1 MNILSNRYCVI
12 KTLSVAFVCF
22 LFSSQSFAHED
33 AILCDTMEDLIEQC
47 GEEHDCITDTS
58 ISDRIGY
65 CKAAAENISFVLCDR
80 STEET
85 TCVEGEI
92 CKIGTIDPDIGV
104 CAEVSI
110 PAEDEEDDHS
120 EHDHDDHDDHD
131 HDAHEHDHDDRD
143 HDHGCHQ
150 STVGSSSYLF
160 IFLILLSVIRK
171 SGCTTIK
178 R

>member
-1 MNILSNRYCVI
+1 MNILSNRYCII
-12 KTLSVAFVCF
+12 KTLCVAFVCF

-85 TCVEGEI
+85 TCGEGEI

-110 PAEDEEDDHS
+110 PEEDEEDDHS
-120 EHDHDDHDDHD
+120 DHD
-131 HDAHEHDHDDRD
+131 HDSHGHDHDGHD

-171 SGCTTIK
+171 SRCTAIE